1 MVSTAQVDVDEVH
14 RAVTSVPD
22 PELPPVTIGMLG
34 MLHHLEVAGAEVSV
48 ELLPT
53 YSGCPATAMI
63 ERDVLAAV
71 RDVAGVEHVTV
82 RFRYDP
88 PWSAARITDEGRDQ
102 LRGFGIAPP
111 GGDVRGAATPDGRPT
126 LPVAGGSP
134 GPCPC
139 PYPGP
144 CPCPYCDSTETTRDA
159 PFGPTPC
166 RDLRYCATCQQPFEA
181 FRN

>member
-71 RDVAGVEHVTV
+71 RDVAGVGHVTV

-88 PWSAARITDEGRDQ
+88 PWSAARLTDEGRDH
-102 LRGFGIAPP
+102 LREFGIAPP
-111 GGDVRGAATPDGRPT
+111 GGDVQGAVTPDGRPT
-126 LPVAGGSP
+126 LPVAVGDS
-134 GPCPC
+134 
-139 PYPGP
+139 YPR
-144 CPCPYCDSTETTRDA
+144 PCPYCGSTDTTRDA

-166 RDLRYCATCQQPFEA
+166 RDLRYCATCRQPFEA

>member
-1 MVSTAQVDVDEVH
+1 MTTVAVDVDEVR

-34 MLHHLEVAGAEVSV
+34 MLHHLEVVGTEVCV

-53 YSGCPATAMI
+53 YSGCPATQMI

-71 RDVAGVEHVTV
+71 RSVVGVDHVTV

-88 PWSAARITDEGRDQ
+88 PWSAARITAEGRDH
-102 LRGFGIAPP
+102 LREFGIAPP
-111 GGDVRGAATPDGRPT
+111 GGDVRGAVTPDGRTT
-126 LPVAGGSP
+126 LPVAAGAADP
-134 GPCPC
+134 RPCPTC
-139 PYPGP
+139 G
-144 CPCPYCDSTETTRDA
+144 STDTTRDA

-166 RDLRYCATCQQPFEA
+166 RDLRYCAACQQPFEA

>member
-1 MVSTAQVDVDEVH
+1 MTTAQVDVDEVR

-34 MLHHLEVAGAEVSV
+34 MLHHLEVDGAAVSV

-53 YSGCPATAMI
+53 YSGCPATQLI
-63 ERDVLAAV
+63 ERDVLDAV
-71 RDVAGVEHVTV
+71 GDVAGVDRVSV

-88 PWSAARITDEGRDQ
+88 PWSAARLTDEGHER
-102 LRGFGIAPP
+102 LREFGIAPP
-111 GGDVRGAATPDGRPT
+111 GGEVRDAVSPDGRPT
-126 LPVAGGSP
+126 LPVADAASDP
-134 GPCPC
+134 R
-139 PYPGP
+139 
-144 CPCPYCDSTETTRDA
+144 PCPYCGSTATTRDA

-166 RDLRYCATCQQPFEA
+166 RDLRYCTTCQQPFEA